1 MDEEKQ
7 IEEINTRLL
16 RYIDE
21 YGWKWS
27 LVKKIIND
35 YFGTDYSMKQLQ
47 TIYAR
52 LKAKERAE
60 ARH

>member
-27 LVKKIIND
+27 LVKKLIND
-35 YFGTDYSMKQLQ
+35 YFGNA
-47 TIYAR
+47 AR
-52 LKAKERAE
+52 LSGVF
-60 ARH
+60 